1 MHSDHVRILAVQLPE
16 AVHDVLLAAAPEFV
30 GSVAATVVLGAVAWG
45 WRRVVRKA
53 DGQER
58 E

>member
-1 MHSDHVRILAVQLPE
+1 MRSDHAQGLALQLPE
-16 AVHDVLLAAAPEFV
+16 GVRDVLLAAAPEFV
-30 GSVAATVVLGAVAWG
+30 GSVAAAVVLGLVAWG

-53 DGQER
+53 RGQER

>member
-1 MHSDHVRILAVQLPE
+1 MYGTQLLSAARLPE
-16 AVHDVLLAAAPEFV
+16 SFGDVLLAAAPEFV
-30 GSVAATVVLGAVAWG
+30 GSVAAAVVLGAVAWG